1 MKKILFIIF
10 VILVFVILAFA
21 FNKYENNKLIQVDET
36 KNVSDDNLMLEENIN
51 INKALSNETTDKN
64 TNKEDINEKVSQNEN
79 NLENKDNKDN
89 KENKEYKENK
99 ENKEN
104 EVKKVKEKKKTIVI
118 DPGHQARGDSS
129 KEPIGPG
136 ASETKAKVTTG
147 ATGIYTKQQES
158 ELALKVALLLEKELK
173 QEGYNVIMTRK
184 TNNINISNSQRAK
197 IANNAKADAFIRI
210 HADSYDNSEVNRS
223 IYIMPDF

>member
-1 MKKILFIIF
+1 MKKILFVIF
-10 VILVFVILAFA
+10 AISLFTILALT
-21 FNKYENNKLIQVDET
+21 FNKYQNNKSVQDDEN
-36 KNVSDDNLMLEENIN
+36 KNVNDEVLMLEKNTN
-51 INKALSNETTDKN
+51 INKELSNEPTEKN
-64 TNKEDINEKVSQNEN
+64 KKDENEN
-79 NLENKDNKDN
+79 VSKNENSKK
-89 KENKEYKENK
+89 
-99 ENKEN
+99 NKEN
-104 EVKKVKEKKKTIVI
+104 EVKKDSEKKKTIVI
-118 DPGHQARGDSS
+118 DPGHQAKGDSS

-147 ATGIYTKQQES
+147 ATGIYTKQKES

-210 HADSYDNSEVNRS
+210 HADSYDDSKVNRN
-223 IYIMPDF
+223 IYIMPNF

>member
-1 MKKILFIIF
+1 MKKILFVIF
-10 VILVFVILAFA
+10 AILVFVILAFA
-21 FNKYENNKLIQVDET
+21 FNKYQNNRFVQVDET
-36 KNVSDDNLMLEENIN
+36 KNVSDENLMLEESTNM
-51 INKALSNETTDKN
+51 NKTLSNETTDKN
-64 TNKEDINEKVSQNEN
+64 TNKKDANEKELNKIDVNEKVSQNE
-79 NLENKDNKDN
+79 KN
-89 KENKEYKENK
+89 KEKEI
-99 ENKEN
+99 
-104 EVKKVKEKKKTIVI
+104 KKDTEKKKTIVV
-118 DPGHQARGDSS
+118 DPGHQAKGDSS

-197 IANNAKADAFIRI
+197 IANDAKADAFIRI
-210 HADSYDNSEVNRS
+210 HADSYDDSKVNRN
-223 IYIMPDF
+223 INIMPNF

>member
-1 MKKILFIIF
+1 MKKILFVIF
-10 VILVFVILAFA
+10 VFLVFIILAFS
-21 FNKYENNKLIQVDET
+21 FNKYQNNKLIQVDKT
-36 KNVSDDNLMLEENIN
+36 KNVSDENLILEESTN
-51 INKALSNETTDKN
+51 INKELSNETTDKN
-64 TNKEDINEKVSQNEN
+64 TNKKDVNEKDVNENVSQNKN
-79 NLENKDNKDN
+79 NTEK
-89 KENKEYKENK
+89 
-99 ENKEN
+99 KEN
-104 EVKKVKEKKKTIVI
+104 EVKKVKERKKTIVI
-118 DPGHQARGDSS
+118 DPGHQAKGDPS

-147 ATGIYTKQQES
+147 ATGIYTKQKES

-197 IANNAKADAFIRI
+197 IANNAKVDAFIRI

>member
-1 MKKILFIIF
+1 MKKILFVIF
-10 VILVFVILAFA
+10 AILVFIILVFT
-21 FNKYENNKLIQVDET
+21 FNKYKNNKSIQVEET
-36 KNVSDDNLMLEENIN
+36 KNVSDENLMLEESTN
-51 INKALSNETTDKN
+51 INKTLSNETTEKNKDKKKLN
-64 TNKEDINEKVSQNEN
+64 EKELNENENKNESNKEK
-79 NLENKDNKDN
+79 
-89 KENKEYKENK
+89 
-99 ENKEN
+99 
-104 EVKKVKEKKKTIVI
+104 EVKKDIEKKKTIVI
-118 DPGHQARGDSS
+118 DPGHQAKGDSS

-147 ATGIYTKQQES
+147 ATGIYTKQKES

-210 HADSYDNSEVNRS
+210 HADSYDDSKVNRN
-223 IYIMPDF
+223 IYIMPNF

>member
-1 MKKILFIIF
+1 MKKILFVIF
-10 VILVFVILAFA
+10 AILVFIILAVT
-21 FNKYENNKLIQVDET
+21 FNKYQNNKSVEFDET
-36 KNVSDDNLMLEENIN
+36 KNVSEENLTLKESIN
-51 INKALSNETTDKN
+51 INKTLSNETTEKN
-64 TNKEDINEKVSQNEN
+64 TDRKELNEKELNENENKNESNKEK
-79 NLENKDNKDN
+79 
-89 KENKEYKENK
+89 
-99 ENKEN
+99 
-104 EVKKVKEKKKTIVI
+104 EVKKDTEKKKTIVI
-118 DPGHQARGDSS
+118 DPGHQAKGDSS

-147 ATGIYTKQQES
+147 ATGIYTKQKES

-210 HADSYDNSEVNRS
+210 HVDSYDDSKVNRN
-223 IYIMPDF
+223 IYIMPNF

>member
-1 MKKILFIIF
+1 MKKILFVIF
-10 VILVFVILAFA
+10 AILVFIILAFT
-21 FNKYENNKLIQVDET
+21 FNKYKNNKSIQVEET
-36 KNVSDDNLMLEENIN
+36 KNVSEENLTLEKTTN
-51 INKALSNETTDKN
+51 INKTLSNETTEKN
-64 TNKEDINEKVSQNEN
+64 TDRKELNEKELNEKELNKKELNKIDVNEKVSQNEN
-79 NLENKDNKDN
+79 N
-89 KENKEYKENK
+89 KEK
-99 ENKEN
+99 
-104 EVKKVKEKKKTIVI
+104 EVKKDTEKKKTIVI
-118 DPGHQARGDSS
+118 DPGHQAKGDQS

-147 ATGIYTKQQES
+147 ATGSYTKQKES

-210 HADSYDNSEVNRS
+210 HADSYDDYKINRN
-223 IYIMPDF
+223 IDIMPNF

>member
-1 MKKILFIIF
+1 MKKILFVIF
-10 VILVFVILAFA
+10 AISLFTILALT
-21 FNKYENNKLIQVDET
+21 FNKYQNNKSVQDDEN
-36 KNVSDDNLMLEENIN
+36 KNVNDEVLMLEKNTN
-51 INKALSNETTDKN
+51 INKELSNEPTEKN
-64 TNKEDINEKVSQNEN
+64 KKDENEN
-79 NLENKDNKDN
+79 VSKNENIKK
-89 KENKEYKENK
+89 
-99 ENKEN
+99 NKEN
-104 EVKKVKEKKKTIVI
+104 EVKKDSEKKKTIVI
-118 DPGHQARGDSS
+118 DPGHQAKGDSS

-147 ATGIYTKQQES
+147 ATGIYTKQKES

-210 HADSYDNSEVNRS
+210 HADSYDDSKINRN
-223 IYIMPDF
+223 IDIMPNF

>member
-1 MKKILFIIF
+1 MKKILFVIF
-10 VILVFVILAFA
+10 AILVFIILAVT
-21 FNKYENNKLIQVDET
+21 FNKYQNNKSVEFDET
-36 KNVSDDNLMLEENIN
+36 KNVSEENLTLKESIN
-51 INKALSNETTDKN
+51 INKTLSNETTEKN
-64 TNKEDINEKVSQNEN
+64 TDRKELNEKELNENENKNESNKEK
-79 NLENKDNKDN
+79 
-89 KENKEYKENK
+89 
-99 ENKEN
+99 
-104 EVKKVKEKKKTIVI
+104 EVKKDTEKKKTIVI
-118 DPGHQARGDSS
+118 DPGHQAKGDSS

-147 ATGIYTKQQES
+147 ATGIYTKQKES

-210 HADSYDNSEVNRS
+210 HADSYDDSKVNRN
-223 IYIMPDF
+223 IYIMPNF

>member
-1 MKKILFIIF
+1 MKKILFVIF
-10 VILVFVILAFA
+10 AILVFIILAFT
-21 FNKYENNKLIQVDET
+21 FNKYKNNKSIQVEET
-36 KNVSDDNLMLEENIN
+36 KNVSEENLTLEKTTN
-51 INKALSNETTDKN
+51 INKTLSNETTEKN
-64 TNKEDINEKVSQNEN
+64 TDRKELNEKELNEKELNENEN
-79 NLENKDNKDN
+79 NNESN
-89 KENKEYKENK
+89 KEK
-99 ENKEN
+99 
-104 EVKKVKEKKKTIVI
+104 EVKKDIEKKKTIVI
-118 DPGHQARGDSS
+118 DPGHQAKGDPS

-147 ATGIYTKQQES
+147 ATGIYTKQKES

-210 HADSYDNSEVNRS
+210 HADSYDDSKVNRN